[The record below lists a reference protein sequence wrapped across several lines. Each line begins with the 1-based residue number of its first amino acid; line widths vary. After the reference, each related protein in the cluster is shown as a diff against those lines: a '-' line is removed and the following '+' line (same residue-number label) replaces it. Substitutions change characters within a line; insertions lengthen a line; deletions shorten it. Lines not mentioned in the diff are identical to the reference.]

1 MPPDDAA
8 PFADNDSG
16 TVAAAVL
23 PVRLQLALIS
33 HTNVGKTTLARTLLG
48 RDIGEVR
55 DAPHITETA
64 DSHVLV
70 ATDAGDE
77 LRLWDTPGFGDS
89 VRLAQRLRNSEQ
101 PVGWFL
107 REVWDRN
114 RDRTFWL
121 SQQALRAARDHGDV
135 VLYLANASE
144 DPNDVGYVEPEMQIL
159 QWLGKPVLV
168 LLNQTGRP
176 KPADAEHEDVLRWR
190 ARLTAFSVVRQV
202 LPLDAFA
209 RCWVHERV
217 LLDAV
222 GKVLPAAQ
230 TAAYQ
235 RLVTTWQTRN
245 EERFDD
251 AMELLSNY
259 LLAAARDVEAVSLE
273 HAGLVNKVLTK
284 VGVAR
289 DRGQQAQQLAMN
301 ALAARLDAATVSVT
315 QRLIAL
321 HGLEGSAAAKV
332 DERLAENFAVQT
344 PADPREAGFWGAIAS
359 GAATGLSADL
369 LSGGLTVGGGLLIG
383 GVVGALTAAGAAL
396 GFNRIK
402 GVSQPTVR
410 FAEPFL
416 QALAVTA
423 VLRYLAV
430 AHYGRGRGDWV
441 EGESPAFWQTEAE
454 AAVAKRSAAFGEFWL
469 QLRAAAA
476 ASAAS
481 TPPTAPPRASS
492 TAKALQEVLSDAVWQ
507 TLTRLYPD
515 AIARRQ

>member
-8 PFADNDSG
+8 PLAGHDAAS
-16 TVAAAVL
+16 AAAP

-55 DAPHITETA
+55 DAPHITETS

-89 VRLAQRLRNSEQ
+89 VRLAQRLRSSEQ

-176 KPADAEHEDVLRWR
+176 KPADAEHEDVLRWK

-222 GKVLPAAQ
+222 AKLLPAAQ

-235 RLVTTWQTRN
+235 RLVGTWQARN

-251 AMELLSNY
+251 AMRLLGGY
-259 LLAAARDVEAVSLE
+259 LLAAARDVEPVSLE

-289 DRGQQAQQLAMN
+289 DRGQQAQQAAMN

-332 DERLAENFAVQT
+332 DKRLAENFAVQT
-344 PADPREAGFWGAIAS
+344 PADPREAGFWGAVAS

-369 LSGGLTVGGGLLIG
+369 LSGGLTVGGGMLIG
-383 GVVGALTAAGAAL
+383 GVVGALTAAGAAF

-416 QALAVTA
+416 RALAVTA

-430 AHYGRGRGDWV
+430 AHYGRGRGDWI

-454 AAVAKRSAAFGEFWL
+454 VAVAERGSAFDRLWL
-469 QLRAAAA
+469 QLRAMATQQA
-476 ASAAS
+476 ASPAQ
-481 TPPTAPPRASS
+481 APSMAR
-492 TAKALQEVLSDAVWQ
+492 ALQAVLSDAVWQ
-507 TLTRLYPD
+507 TLMRLYPD
-515 AIARRQ
+515 TVTRRN